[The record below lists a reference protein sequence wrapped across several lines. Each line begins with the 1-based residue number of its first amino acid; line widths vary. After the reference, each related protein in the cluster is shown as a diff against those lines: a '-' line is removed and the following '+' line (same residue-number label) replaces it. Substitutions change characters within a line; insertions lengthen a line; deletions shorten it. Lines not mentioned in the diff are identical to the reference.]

1 MKNLAN
7 KIQESILDN
16 DTKVTKDAMK
26 QAAREWMKWATKAYQ
41 NECKE
46 GEDYTIDD
54 EGHIHIFG
62 DCTHI
67 RLTSLHGTLKKLNQF
82 VKVVELN
89 PTSRCTVDITDAEVA
104 MKVLPVSQWGGRSP
118 HDDFDVIYRTK
129 QNLQPKDFPMFI
141 HGNIRIDEA
150 GNINFS
156 IMPDCSGEFKIN
168 TVKCGNIKW
177 PAGFPSS
184 AKEIKIQR

>member
-1 MKNLAN
+1 MKRLY
-7 KIQESILDN
+7 ESILDN

-46 GEDYTIDD
+46 GKDYYIDD

-62 DCTHI
+62 DCTRI

-82 VKVVELN
+82 VKIVELN

-104 MKVLPVSQWGGRSP
+104 TKVLPILQWGVR
-118 HDDFDVIYRTK
+118 DDFEVVYRTK

-141 HGNIRIDEA
+141 HGSIRIEEA
-150 GNINFS
+150 GNINFC

-168 TVKCGNIKW
+168 TAKCGNIKW

-184 AKEIKIQR
+184 ARQINIQR